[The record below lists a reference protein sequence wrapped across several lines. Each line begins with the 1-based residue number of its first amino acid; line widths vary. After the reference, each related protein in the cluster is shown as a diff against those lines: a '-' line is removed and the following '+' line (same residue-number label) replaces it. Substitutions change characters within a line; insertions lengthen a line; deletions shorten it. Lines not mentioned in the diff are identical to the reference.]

1 MCNCSSRSN
10 FAAAFHPPRRRDLHM
25 IQRKQTLF
33 LLAAVLLCG
42 LSFMLPI
49 ASYSEGQKNHYLL
62 RTFDVYEGSEGIT
75 VVDATLKYPI
85 YIVYA
90 LVGIALLVDIFLFR
104 NRKRQL
110 LVLRSVYLFAGLLIV
125 LQLVT
130 HQSTAAYLSEGRH
143 LESHFGPVMFFPIGI
158 LLFMYLAQRGIQGDE
173 ELVKSMDRLR

>member
-1 MCNCSSRSN
+1 
-10 FAAAFHPPRRRDLHM
+10 M

-42 LSFMLPI
+42 LSFLLPV
-49 ASYSEGQKNHYLL
+49 ARYAEAKPPVEYELSTF
-62 RTFDVYEGSEGIT
+62 RVFDVAEG
-75 VVDATLKYPI
+75 VPMVDADLKYPI
-85 YIVYA
+85 YLVYVLVGVA
-90 LVGIALLVDIFLFR
+90 LVVDIFLYA

-130 HQSTAAYLSEGRH
+130 HQSTAAYLSEARH
-143 LESHFGPVMFFPIGI
+143 LESHFGPVMFFPVGI

-173 ELVKSMDRLR
+173 ELVRSTERLR